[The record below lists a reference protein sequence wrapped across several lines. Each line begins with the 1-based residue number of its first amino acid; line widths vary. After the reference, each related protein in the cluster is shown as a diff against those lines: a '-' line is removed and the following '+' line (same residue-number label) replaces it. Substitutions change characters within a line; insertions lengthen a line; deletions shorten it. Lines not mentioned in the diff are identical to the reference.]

1 MVVVARAAAVAQP
14 SQTTMAKTILII
26 EDEKILAGMY
36 RDKFNQAGYKVFW
49 ASDAEEGLKLAKT
62 KSPDLIILDILL
74 PGENGVYF
82 LEKLRKDEKSAE
94 IPVIVF
100 SNFDD
105 PAIKK
110 QSLALGIKNYLMKTN
125 YNPRDIVKEVKKY
138 LKK

>member
-1 MVVVARAAAVAQP
+1 
-14 SQTTMAKTILII
+14 
-26 EDEKILAGMY
+26 MY
-36 RDKFNQAGYKVFW
+36 RDKFNQAGYRVFW
-49 ASDAEEGLKLAKT
+49 ASDAKEGLKLAKE

-82 LEKLRKDEKSAE
+82 LEKLRKDKKVAE

-110 QSLALGIKNYLMKTN
+110 QSLALGVKNYLMKTS
-125 YNPRDIVKEVKKY
+125 YNPRDIIKEVKKY